1 MNCSRRCITFCIHR
15 NVFSHGTHAGAL
27 DCYDTVM
34 ICRKI
39 MDELKREEKVMSSI
53 DCDRLTRLGEVL
65 EESVQT
71 GQIAGGNLCIL
82 HKGEEVYYAEAGY
95 ADIASQKKISRDS
108 IFRLYSMTKPVT
120 SAAVMLLMERGVL
133 DLLDPVSKYVP
144 TFADM
149 RVATP
154 EGDETADRQV
164 TIKDCLSMTSGLT
177 YNCDPDPAS
186 RDAALVYDE
195 LDQRLYSDNPMT
207 TMEMAQKMGQGR
219 LAFQPGEGW
228 RYGTSADILGAVVEA
243 ASGVRF
249 GEFLKREFFEP
260 LNMKDTDFRLDASK
274 RDRLTTV
281 YEATADGLIE
291 YHGNHLGI
299 CNHMD
304 ADIQF
309 ESGGAGLV
317 STIADY
323 QHFAQ
328 MLMNRGTYRGRTY
341 LAPSTV
347 AYMTGCRLYPHQ
359 QVMMRGW
366 ESLAGYSYSNL
377 MRVMT
382 EPSLAVMNGSQGEY
396 GWDGWLGPYFA
407 NMPYDDTTFLLM
419 VQLKDSGT
427 FTLTRKLRN
436 VLAAAIV
443 Q

>member
-1 MNCSRRCITFCIHR
+1 MSTI
-15 NVFSHGTHAGAL
+15 
-27 DCYDTVM
+27 DW
-34 ICRKI
+34 
-39 MDELKREEKVMSSI
+39 KRLAK
-53 DCDRLTRLGEVL
+53 LGEVL
-65 EESVQT
+65 EQSVQA
-71 GQIAGGNLCIL
+71 GQIAGGNLCVL
-82 HKGEEVYYAEAGY
+82 HKGEEVYYAESGY
-95 ADIASQKKISRDS
+95 ADIASQKKISKDS

-120 SAAVMLLMERGVL
+120 SAAVMLLMERGVI
-133 DLLDPVSKYVP
+133 DLLDPVSKYIP

-149 RVATP
+149 KVATP
-154 EGDETADRQV
+154 EGDVPANRPV

-195 LDQRLYSDNPMT
+195 LDRRMYSDNPMT
-207 TMEMAQKMGQGR
+207 TIEMASKMGQGR
-219 LAFQPGEGW
+219 LAFHPGEGW

-249 GEFLKREFFEP
+249 GEFLRREFFEP
-260 LNMKDTDFRLDASK
+260 LNMKDTDFRIDASK
-274 RDRLTTV
+274 RDRLTKV
-281 YEATADGLIE
+281 YEVTTDGLKE

-323 QHFAQ
+323 QHFTQ

-359 QVMMRGW
+359 QAMMAGW

-382 EPSLAVMNGSQGEY
+382 EPSLAVMNGSLGEY
-396 GWDGWLGPYFA
+396 GWDGWLGPYFT
-407 NMPYDDTTFLLM
+407 NMPNDDTTFLMM
-419 VQLKDSGT
+419 VQLRDAGT

-436 VLAAAIV
+436 VLAAALLRAY
-443 Q
+443 

>member
-1 MNCSRRCITFCIHR
+1 MRTIDYSRL
-15 NVFSHGTHAGAL
+15 N
-27 DCYDTVM
+27 
-34 ICRKI
+34 
-39 MDELKREEKVMSSI
+39 
-53 DCDRLTRLGEVL
+53 RLGELL
-65 EESVQT
+65 EESVRS
-71 GQIAGGNLCIL
+71 GQIAGGNLCVL
-82 HKGEEVYYAEAGY
+82 HRGEEVYYAEAGY
-95 ADIASQKKISRDS
+95 ADIANQRKMKRDS

-120 SAAVMLLMERGVL
+120 SAAVMMLMERGVI
-133 DLLDPVSKYVP
+133 DLLDPVSKYIP
-144 TFADM
+144 TFAGI

-154 EGDETADRQV
+154 EGDVAANRLV
-164 TIKDCLSMTSGLT
+164 TVKDCLSMTSGLT

-195 LDQRLYSDNPMT
+195 LDRRLYSDNPMT
-207 TMEMAQKMGQGR
+207 TMEMASKMGQGR

-228 RYGTSADILGAVVEA
+228 RYGTSADILGAIVEA

-260 LNMKDTDFRLDASK
+260 LHMKDTGFCLDASK
-274 RDRLTTV
+274 RDRLTKV
-281 YEATADGLIE
+281 YEVTEDGLAE

-323 QHFAQ
+323 RHFAQ
-328 MLMNRGTYRGRTY
+328 MFMNGGTYQGRTY
-341 LAPSTV
+341 LSPSTV

-359 QVMMRGW
+359 QAMMAGW

-377 MRVMT
+377 MRVLT
-382 EPSLAVMNGSQGEY
+382 EPSLAVINGSQGEY

-407 NMPYDDTTFLLM
+407 NMPEVDTTFLMM

-436 VLAAAIV
+436 VLAAAFV
-443 Q
+443 